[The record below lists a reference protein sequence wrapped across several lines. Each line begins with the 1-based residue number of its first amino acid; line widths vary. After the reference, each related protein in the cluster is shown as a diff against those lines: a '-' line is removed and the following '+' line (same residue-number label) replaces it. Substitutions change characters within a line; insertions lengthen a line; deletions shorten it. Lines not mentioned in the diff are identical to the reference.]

1 MPDGSV
7 RHLAALYNLGTCIS
21 YRGNIPRKEIKMA
34 YEGPHQDKEPKA
46 KSKDKP
52 TVAKPTVAKPKPK
65 GK

>member
-1 MPDGSV
+1 
-7 RHLAALYNLGTCIS
+7 
-21 YRGNIPRKEIKMA
+21 MA